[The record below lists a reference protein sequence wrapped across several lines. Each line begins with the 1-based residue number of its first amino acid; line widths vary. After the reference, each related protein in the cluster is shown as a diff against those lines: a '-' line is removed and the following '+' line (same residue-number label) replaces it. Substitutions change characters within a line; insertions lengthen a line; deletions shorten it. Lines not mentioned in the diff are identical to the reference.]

1 MGQGLARAER
11 PAKDLCD
18 SKAAQSAKHTV
29 DCGIGALE
37 ALQIALANDLSKDFE
52 AAVAVMK
59 GCHDRI
65 IVTGMGKSGHVGQK
79 IAATLAS
86 TGTPAQFVHPAEA
99 SHGDLGMIT
108 ARDVV
113 LALSWSGE
121 TIELA
126 NILAYSRRFRVPL
139 IAMTSRRES
148 SLGRAADVVLALPQ
162 VKEAC
167 PNGLAPTTST
177 LLQLALG
184 DCLAIALL
192 EGRGFTAHDY
202 KVFHPGGQLGANLK
216 HVSEIMHRGDRL
228 PLVSANEPMSTALVI
243 MTEKSFGCLGIVGE
257 NGRLLGIVTDGD
269 LRRHMAPNLLERTVS
284 EIMTKSPKT
293 VKPNTLASAALQIVN
308 ESAITALFVVEDGV
322 PLGILHV
329 HDLLRAGVA

>member
-1 MGQGLARAER
+1 MALVNGLAE
-11 PAKDLCD
+11 
-18 SKAAQSAKHTV
+18 
-29 DCGIGALE
+29 
-37 ALQIALANDLSKDFE
+37 DFD
-52 AAVAVMK
+52 AAVAIMR

-126 NILAYSRRFRVPL
+126 NILTYSRRFRVPL
-139 IAMTSRRES
+139 IAMTSRRDS

-192 EGRGFTAHDY
+192 EG
-202 KVFHPGGQLGANLK
+202 
-216 HVSEIMHRGDRL
+216 
-228 PLVSANEPMSTALVI
+228 
-243 MTEKSFGCLGIVGE
+243 
-257 NGRLLGIVTDGD
+257 
-269 LRRHMAPNLLERTVS
+269 
-284 EIMTKSPKT
+284 
-293 VKPNTLASAALQIVN
+293 AALRHTTTKYFIRAASWAQL
-308 ESAITALFVVEDGV
+308 EARERDHASRRTAAACVRE
-322 PLGILHV
+322 
-329 HDLLRAGVA
+329 